1 MNRYSSCHAV
11 THLVLC
17 LALLFVLAGSSCSR
31 NEDKTVVVNLKD
43 TMATQ
48 RDAKAPG
55 GSPMKIAIAA
65 VVSPKETA
73 AYYDQMMAYVS
84 KKMGRPVEII
94 QRKTYQEVNDL
105 LEKKEIDLAFVC
117 AGPYVVGKKK
127 FGMELLVAPMLY
139 GKPFYQAYFIV
150 HKDSPIN
157 DLEGLR
163 GKRFAFT
170 DPNSNTGSLVPT
182 YTLITKGEKPATFFK
197 SFIYTYSHDN
207 SIRAV
212 AKGIV
217 EGASVD
223 GLIWDYYNDRNPDLV
238 KQTRIIYRSP
248 LYGIPPVVVHPQTP
262 SQVKES
268 LKKIFIEMDAD
279 PEGKTILTKLKIE
292 KFIVPE
298 DSSYDSVR
306 KMQEWIDVRK

>member
-1 MNRYSSCHAV
+1 
-11 THLVLC
+11 
-17 LALLFVLAGSSCSR
+17 
-31 NEDKTVVVNLKD
+31 
-43 TMATQ
+43 
-48 RDAKAPG
+48 
-55 GSPMKIAIAA
+55 MKIAIAA